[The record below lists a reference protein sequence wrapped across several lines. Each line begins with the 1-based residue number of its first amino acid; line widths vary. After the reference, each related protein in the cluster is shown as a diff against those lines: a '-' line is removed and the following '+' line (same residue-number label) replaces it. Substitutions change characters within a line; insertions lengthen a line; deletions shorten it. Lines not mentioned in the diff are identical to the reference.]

1 MQECIDCGKPI
12 SVNAEICV
20 HCGSTRPH
28 SDFDFIFDLVSAG
41 VFLVGRA
48 LQLSPLIILGA
59 FLEYIVFK
67 EIKYSWIFW
76 TSSAI
81 LFFIYF
87 KYRKI
92 SVFLF
97 PIILGIMICFMSILY
112 GFLIGFVLLLVNYY
126 YYKKTQ

>member
-1 MQECIDCGKPI
+1 MIKCNDCGNSI
-12 SVNAEICV
+12 SANAEFCV
-20 HCGSTRPH
+20 YCGSTRPY
-28 SDFDFIFDLVSAG
+28 SNIDLIFDFVSALVS
-41 VFLVGRA
+41 LIGRV

>member
-1 MQECIDCGKPI
+1 MIKCNDCGNSI
-12 SVNAEICV
+12 SANAEICV

-28 SDFDFIFDLVSAG
+28 NDFDFIFDLVSAG

>member
-1 MQECIDCGKPI
+1 MIKCNDCGNSI
-12 SVNAEICV
+12 SANAEICV

-28 SDFDFIFDLVSAG
+28 NDFDFIFDLVSAG

-92 SVFLF
+92 SVFLL

>member
-1 MQECIDCGKPI
+1 MIKCNDCGNSI
-12 SVNAEICV
+12 SANAEICV

-28 SDFDFIFDLVSAG
+28 NDFDFIFDLVSAG

-92 SVFLF
+92 SIFLF